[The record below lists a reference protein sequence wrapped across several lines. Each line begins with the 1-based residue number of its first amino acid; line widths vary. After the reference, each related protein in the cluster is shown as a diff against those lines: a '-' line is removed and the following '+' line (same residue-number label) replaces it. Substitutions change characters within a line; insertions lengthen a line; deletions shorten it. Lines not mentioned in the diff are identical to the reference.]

1 MEFSLFLLKYQLL
14 NLKIYSQYHLQA
26 TCDMKQCETHF
37 KDIFS
42 KNGKNLKNIILAANF
57 NINLLVF
64 GTNKKVQRLFKSP
77 VSL

>member
-1 MEFSLFLLKYQLL
+1 
-14 NLKIYSQYHLQA
+14 
-26 TCDMKQCETHF
+26 MKQCETHF